1 MANNFT
7 GKLEG
12 RFHPFCNENC
22 PCLKVYGDKESF
34 WAGSEEIV
42 ASNYVTCENYS
53 FCKDFVPAIRD
64 DRVDINAV
72 SVSNV
77 DTKQ

>member
-22 PCLKVYGDKESF
+22 PCLKVYSDKESF
-34 WAGSEEIV
+34 WADSEEIV

-53 FCKDFVPAIRD
+53 FCKDFVPAICD
-64 DRVDINAV
+64 GRVDINAV

-77 DTKQ
+77 DTRK

>member
-12 RFHPFCNENC
+12 KFHPFCSENC
-22 PCLKVYGDKESF
+22 PCLKVYGEKETF
-34 WAGSEEIV
+34 WAGSEEVV

-53 FCKDFVPAIRD
+53 FCKEFVPAIRD
-64 DRVDINAV
+64 GRVDINAG